1 MKCSIISWIVHSF
14 IKQCQIIQLFYALFN
29 SSMNS
34 SQLFGLTGIQSF
46 YEKYVF
52 LNHFIVV
59 HIDGASEQMDH
70 SIVFLII

>member
-1 MKCSIISWIVHSF
+1 
-14 IKQCQIIQLFYALFN
+14 
-29 SSMNS
+29 MNS

-70 SIVFLII
+70 SIVFLIIQFFNELFQVFWIYSIIL